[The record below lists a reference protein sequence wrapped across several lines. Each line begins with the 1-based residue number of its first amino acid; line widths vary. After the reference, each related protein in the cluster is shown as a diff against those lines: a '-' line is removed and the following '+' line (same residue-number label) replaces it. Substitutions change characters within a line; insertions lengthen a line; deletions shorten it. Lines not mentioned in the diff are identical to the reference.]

1 MLCIKI
7 LLAYTILLEKSYD
20 AFLYPPSLNMFFFP
34 ERFNHYIVGFDFP
47 HSRRVLQ
54 LQIVA
59 PSLGSRA
66 GFWMKLQANQAG

>member
-1 MLCIKI
+1 
-7 LLAYTILLEKSYD
+7 
-20 AFLYPPSLNMFFFP
+20 MFFFP

>member
-1 MLCIKI
+1 MVRGYQQKLDRF
-7 LLAYTILLEKSYD
+7 S
-20 AFLYPPSLNMFFFP
+20 
-34 ERFNHYIVGFDFP
+34 FNHFEAEKEFQSGIFDFCLC

-66 GFWMKLQANQAG
+66 GFWMKLQATQAG